1 MSLAGN
7 PARSRLA
14 GGAYW
19 AMMSRI
25 VVMAACIDASWIGMY
40 ALIGSPVLAWLNVI
54 SVAMYAAALAAIR
67 NRRNTLAIVLIWTEV
82 LCHAAL
88 GSILIGWES
97 GFHYFLLLFIPAIVI
112 GSDRRKGARMVI
124 ALFLFYAGL
133 QWLCA
138 DLGALTPLRPWP
150 LRIASWVNLVL
161 IFGLFYTMAAF
172 YRETVIV
179 AESRLLKAATTD
191 PLTGLANRSQ
201 FHVRALT
208 EMSHSRRSNIP
219 VSLVLADV
227 DFFKRIND
235 THGHDAGD
243 KVLVR
248 LAGLLRTSLRDVDV
262 LARWGGEEFLALL
275 PASDIESATEVAERL
290 RKAVAAAHIDIGGQV
305 VQVTMSFG
313 ISQILCTD
321 DLLPATARADRA
333 LYESKRDGRN
343 RVTALAPIANDD
355 ADVAPGIAAIAA
367 IAASGAAA
375 APAPVAAAAAAIG

>member
-1 MSLAGN
+1 
-7 PARSRLA
+7 
-14 GGAYW
+14 
-19 AMMSRI
+19 MMSRI
-25 VVMAACIDASWIGMY
+25 VVVAGCIDASWIGMY
-40 ALIGSPVLAWLNVI
+40 AVIGSPLLAFLNLL
-54 SVAMYAAALAAIR
+54 SVAMYASAFVAIR
-67 NRRNTLAIVLIWTEV
+67 NRRNTLAIALIWTEV

-88 GSILIGWES
+88 GSLLIGWDS

-112 GSDRRKGARMVI
+112 GSDRRKGTPMVI
-124 ALFLFYAGL
+124 ALLLFYAGL
-133 QWLCA
+133 HWLCA
-138 DLGALTPLRPWP
+138 ELGPLTPLQPWP
-150 LRIASWVNLVL
+150 QRIASGVNLVL

-172 YRETVIV
+172 YRATVIR

-201 FHVRALT
+201 FQVRALT
-208 EMSHSRRSNIP
+208 ELSHSRRSDVP

-248 LAGLLRTSLRDVDV
+248 LAALLRTSLREVDV

-275 PASDIESATEVAERL
+275 PASDMESATEVAERL
-290 RKAVAAAHIDIGGQV
+290 RQAVAAVHIDIGGQM

-313 ISQILCTD
+313 ISQVRGND

-343 RVTALAPIANDD
+343 RVTSLTLEPED
-355 ADVAPGIAAIAA
+355 AAGVAPG
-367 IAASGAAA
+367 
-375 APAPVAAAAAAIG
+375 VAAFAVGVQQP

>member
-1 MSLAGN
+1 
-7 PARSRLA
+7 
-14 GGAYW
+14 
-19 AMMSRI
+19 MMSRI